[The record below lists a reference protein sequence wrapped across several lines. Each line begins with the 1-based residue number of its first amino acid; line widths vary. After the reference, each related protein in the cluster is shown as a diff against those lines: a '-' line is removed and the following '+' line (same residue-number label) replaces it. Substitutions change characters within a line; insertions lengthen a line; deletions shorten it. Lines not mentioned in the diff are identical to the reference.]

1 MSEQIDPK
9 SVKYDARHMK
19 TADQRELAG
28 LNVGASEYQKEL
40 NKDIPE
46 LYLVGKTVDGK
57 PFAFNA
63 KIVKDRVE
71 ISGFEFEGKKY
82 QGSESFEVRFENNKL
97 NDNDKNI
104 LQNALG
110 SKSISIPK
118 GGILTFGTKKTITFK
133 EIGHV
138 ASLDVQESKEGD
150 MKLALAQAAEPA
162 VGFESAHKPAIS
174 ALKPSNGVSIT

>member
-9 SVKYDARHMK
+9 SVKYDARHTK
-19 TADQRELAG
+19 NADQRELAG

-40 NKDIPE
+40 NKDTPE
-46 LYLVGKTVDGK
+46 LYLVGKTMDGK

-63 KIVKDRVE
+63 KIVKDKVE

-82 QGSESFEVRFENNKL
+82 KGSESFEVRFENNKL

-104 LQNALG
+104 LQDALG
-110 SKSISIPK
+110 SRSISVPK
-118 GGILTFGTKKTITFK
+118 SGILTFGTKKTITFK
-133 EIGHV
+133 EVGHV
-138 ASLDVQESKEGD
+138 ASLDVQESKGD

-162 VGFESAHKPAIS
+162 VGFESAHKPTVS
-174 ALKPSNGVSIT
+174 ALKPSKGVSIT